1 MTDFQKWYTM
11 ITPEKIFAGKTLLR
25 KLQQAYEA
33 GAASQAGTL
42 RDEFAGQALLAIPH
56 IGNGSELQPYEL
68 AHDAYKMADAMLKA
82 RKPPEEDQG
91 SRSDTNVLTVE
102 ITFDPTQCV
111 EGAAAYD
118 PEVDLQ
124 SVMEFGAEHY
134 NMTDWKVL

>member
-1 MTDFQKWYTM
+1 MTEKQHFQTM
-11 ITPEKIFAGKTLLR
+11 TTSTLPSASYLSDKLELGWEAFALVRGTSGMIRTYFKR
-25 KLQQAYEA
+25 KA
-33 GAASQAGTL
+33 
-42 RDEFAGQALLAIPH
+42 
-56 IGNGSELQPYEL
+56 
-68 AHDAYKMADAMLKA
+68 
-82 RKPPEEDQG
+82 PEEDQG